1 MDAGL
6 VEMDGVCGFGGA
18 HADLVASYPLN
29 DTLKARRYNGS
40 HLFGMLMLYMWH
52 VRRATDLM
60 LTEQK

>member
-6 VEMDGVCGFGGA
+6 VEMGGVCGFGGA
-18 HADLVASYPLN
+18 HADLVASCSLD

-40 HLFGMLMLYMWH
+40 RLFGMLMLYMWQSAAQQH
-52 VRRATDLM
+52 LM